1 MPASGAPAISVSAVS
16 KLFSKSDGSGFHT
29 ALSNVTLDIPPG
41 RFVCLLGPSGCGKST
56 LLNMVAGLYPPSSG
70 TLTYH
75 GQPVDGVNTKVGYIT
90 QGDTLLPWRNLERNV
105 GLSLELRSRKD
116 RKASAPRVAEM
127 LKTVGLAGF
136 EKHYPNQ
143 LSGGMRK
150 RAILAR
156 TLLYGPE
163 TLLMDE
169 PFGALDA
176 QLRANLQLELLRLWN
191 QDRKTVLFVTHDLE
205 EAIMLAD
212 DIVVFGMN
220 PGRVI
225 HVEEVTL
232 PRPRDA
238 ASLRSSPEFGDL
250 WARLWHLLRAESAEE
265 IVTEA

>member
-1 MPASGAPAISVSAVS
+1 MTASEAPAIAISRVS
-16 KLFSKSDGSGFHT
+16 KIFHKSDGSGAHR
-29 ALSNVTLDIPPG
+29 ALSDVTLDIPRG

-56 LLNMVAGLYPPSSG
+56 LLNMVAGLYQPSTGSI
-70 TLTYH
+70 TYH
-75 GQPVDGVNTKVGYIT
+75 GQPVSSVNTKVGYIT

-105 GLSLELRSRKD
+105 GLSLELASRRD
-116 RKASAPRVAEM
+116 RKASASRVAAM
-127 LKTVGLAGF
+127 LRTVGLAGF

-156 TLLYGPE
+156 TLLYDPE

-176 QLRANLQLELLRLWN
+176 QLRATLQIELLRLWN

-212 DIVVFGMN
+212 DIVVFGTN

-225 HVEEVTL
+225 HVEQVNL

-238 ASLRSSPEFGDL
+238 VSLRGSAEFGEL
-250 WARLWHLLRAESAEE
+250 WARLWRLLRAETVDQTVAE
-265 IVTEA
+265 A